1 MNANP
6 WASPKSR
13 EIRRMLVSLDER
25 IASACD
31 IEPDAGADPH
41 IVTLRHAEIATLRA
55 HVYLHGQRAGTY
67 GIFYEFP
74 HPVPGILESEENLP
88 LPKVLASLAQAGTPS
103 TTWLALIKAEAGT
116 PGFKPSSST
125 ASLVTTA

>member
-13 EIRRMLVSLDER
+13 EIRRLLVSLDEQV
-25 IASACD
+25 AQTCD
-31 IEPDAGADPH
+31 IVPDDGADPC
-41 IVTLRHAEIATLRA
+41 IVTLRHTELEALRA

-67 GIFYEFP
+67 GVFYEYP

-88 LPKVLASLAQAGTPS
+88 LPKVLASLAMHFA
-103 TTWLALIKAEAGT
+103 A
-116 PGFKPSSST
+116 
-125 ASLVTTA
+125 